1 MQSKLQKIV
10 NKFVEVKDDYDRLK
24 FKLNEKMKKCEALIE
39 ERNKYK
45 NATEGK
51 KIFARKK
58 TEKKIEQSFEDI
70 NLDIKEMEKE
80 LKHQKKNPKKFPD
93 IKTKEKILDL
103 LKKKLNILKAKY
115 DDNDYDEDEY
125 SHNENQIQTLEKFLN
140 SKQQLG
146 DNNERDIYEEEE
158 NKIDEWNKRVKKQDE
173 QLDEIHKG
181 VGKLKKEAGTA
192 GVGINKIGTK
202 VHKLNKHTDKTQK
215 SVKTQNERLKELVFK
230 MRSADRYCCD
240 IILILILIGLL
251 CTLYSIIKHKF

>member
-1 MQSKLQKIV
+1 M
-10 NKFVEVKDDYDRLK
+10 EVKDDYDRLK

-45 NATEGK
+45 DATEGK

-58 TEKKIEQSFEDI
+58 TEKMIEQSFEDI

-80 LKHQKKNPKKFPD
+80 LKHQKKNPKKFHD